1 MLAALLWGLS
11 LPHTHLCKSQKVFQ
25 QKGRLLERFDF
36 SRLHS
41 KKDYFL
47 WLCRQLPRENLQPV
61 SGLPKLE
68 ETYLG
73 LLLPAHQWV
82 GVWVGSHGCHLTTGP
97 GKGKVGLA
105 TGCQRLA
112 INPCHCWVP
121 TAMWSSSK
129 MPQGWKWGTWE
140 GTTWP
145 LETAKNL
152 CMASSRSL
160 KGKAGRSFEL
170 ITFHKPDLLKVSM
183 TQNVFCPGPV
193 CFVQLLSTVHA
204 KHSETFHPTLEPLI

>member
-1 MLAALLWGLS
+1 MKKTLPFLHHKVQETQFLNSKDQYSAGSFAVRPFPPTHPFVHISQSLS
-11 LPHTHLCKSQKVFQ
+11 TE
-25 QKGRLLERFDF
+25 GDTLLERFDF

-47 WLCRQLPRENLQPV
+47 WLCCQLPRENLQAV
-61 SGLPKLE
+61 SGLCQNWKRP
-68 ETYLG
+68 TWAG
-73 LLLPAHQWV
+73 SCLPTSGWV
-82 GVWVGSHGCHLTTGP
+82 CGVGSHGCHLTTGP

-129 MPQGWKWGTWE
+129 MPHGWKWGTWE
-140 GTTWP
+140 GSTWP

-160 KGKAGRSFEL
+160 KGKAGCSFEL
-170 ITFHKPDLLKVSM
+170 IT
-183 TQNVFCPGPV
+183 
-193 CFVQLLSTVHA
+193 CFTHLTC
-204 KHSETFHPTLEPLI
+204 